1 MTTRS
6 LITGA
11 CGFVG
16 RHLTRR
22 LVERGDIVTATD
34 IGAPDALSS
43 VASRITFVQAD
54 LRDAEAMQKLC
65 ANADVVFHCASVVHT
80 NATMESLV
88 WDINYGGTLNVNRA
102 CMAEGGP
109 RIVYVSSASAV
120 YEGKDIENGDETLP
134 YSSIS
139 QAAYAD
145 SKIAAEKA
153 TLEAAKRGE
162 IRACSLRPHVI
173 FGPEDQRLMPNIV
186 LRARQGRLIFRVGR
200 EHKLSDFTYIDNLV
214 DALVLADEAL
224 TRKPE
229 QVNGEA
235 FFITNGEPMG
245 FWDFVS
251 DVLVEMKLPPPKM
264 ALPYHV
270 AYAAAA
276 VAEGID
282 ALRGG
287 KLGTAN
293 GLSRF
298 AVRYMCTHH
307 YFSIEK
313 ARRVLGYEPKVS
325 VREGITKTI
334 ATWPTEQRAPKR
346 RSA

>member
-1 MTTRS
+1 MSTRS
-6 LITGA
+6 LVTGA
-11 CGFVG
+11 TGFVG
-16 RHLTRR
+16 RHLVRR
-22 LVERGDIVTATD
+22 LVARGDTVIATD
-34 IGAPDALSS
+34 VGAPTALAD
-43 VASRITFVQAD
+43 VASRITYQKAD
-54 LRDAEAMQKLC
+54 VRDAEAIARLT
-65 ANADVVFHCASVVHT
+65 ADVDVVFHCASVVHT
-80 NATMESLV
+80 NATMEKLV
-88 WDINYGGTLNVNRA
+88 WDINFGGAQNVNQA
-102 CMAEGGP
+102 CAHPGGP
-109 RIVYVSSASAV
+109 RVIYVSSASVV
-120 YEGKDIENGDETLP
+120 YEGEDIENGDESMP
-134 YSSIS
+134 YSTRS
-139 QAAYAD
+139 QASYAD
-145 SKIAAEKA
+145 SKIAAERA

-162 IRACSLRPHVI
+162 IRACALRPHVI

-186 LRARQGRLIFRVGR
+186 LRARQGRLVFSVGR
-200 EHKLSDFTYIDNLV
+200 ERKLSDFTYIDNLI

-224 TRKPE
+224 STKPE
-229 QVNGEA
+229 GVNGEA

-251 DVLVEMKLPPPKM
+251 QVLVEMKLPPLRV

-276 VAEGID
+276 VAEGLD

-313 ARRVLGYEPKVS
+313 ARRVLAYDPRVT
-325 VREGITKTI
+325 VREGIARTL
-334 ATWPTEQRAPKR
+334 ATWPAETAPLSK
-346 RSA
+346 SA

>member
-6 LITGA
+6 LVTGA

-22 LVERGDIVTATD
+22 LVERGDTVIATD
-34 IGAPDALSS
+34 IGSPDALSS
-43 VASRITFVQAD
+43 VATRITFVKAD
-54 LRDAEAMQKLC
+54 LRDAEAMKKLC
-65 ANADVVFHCASVVHT
+65 ADVDVVFHCASVVHT

-88 WDINYGGTLNVNRA
+88 WDINYGGAMNINKA
-102 CMAEGGP
+102 CTREGGP

-120 YEGKDIENGDETLP
+120 YEGKDVENGDESMP

-139 QAAYAD
+139 QASYAD

-186 LRARQGRLIFRVGR
+186 NRARAGWLVFRIGR
-200 EHKLSDFTYIDNLV
+200 ERKLSDFTYIDNLI
-214 DALVLADEAL
+214 DALLLADEAL
-224 TRKPE
+224 AKKPDE
-229 QVNGEA
+229 VNGEA

-245 FWDFVS
+245 FWDFVG
-251 DVLVEMKLPPPKM
+251 DVLAEMKLPPIRAAM
-264 ALPYHV
+264 PYHI

-298 AVRYMCTHH
+298 AVKYMCTHH

-325 VREGITKTI
+325 VREGITRTI
-334 ATWPTEQRAPKR
+334 ATWPAEEKAPARK
-346 RSA
+346 SA

>member
-6 LITGA
+6 LVTGA

-22 LVERGDIVTATD
+22 LVERGDTVIATD
-34 IGAPDALSS
+34 IGNPSALSD
-43 VASRITFVQAD
+43 VATRITFVKAD
-54 LRDAEAMQKLC
+54 LRDADAMKKLC
-65 ANADVVFHCASVVHT
+65 ADVDVVFHCASVVHT

-88 WDINYGGTLNVNRA
+88 WDINYGGAMNINKA
-102 CMAEGGP
+102 CMREGGP

-120 YEGKDIENGDETLP
+120 YEGKDVENGDESMP

-139 QAAYAD
+139 QASYAD

-186 LRARQGRLIFRVGR
+186 LRARQGRLIFSVGR
-200 EHKLSDFTYIDNLV
+200 ERKLSDFTYIDNLI
-214 DALVLADEAL
+214 DALLLADEGLAN
-224 TRKPE
+224 KPDE
-229 QVNGEA
+229 VNGEA

-245 FWDFVS
+245 FWDFVGE
-251 DVLVEMKLPPPKM
+251 VLAEMKLPPIRAAM
-264 ALPYHV
+264 PYHL

-325 VREGITKTI
+325 VREGITRTI
-334 ATWPTEQRAPKR
+334 ATWPAEELPARK
-346 RSA
+346 SA

>member
-6 LITGA
+6 LVTGA

-22 LVERGDIVTATD
+22 LVERGDTVIATD
-34 IGAPDALSS
+34 IGSPDALSD

-54 LRDAEAMQKLC
+54 LRDADAMKKLC
-65 ANADVVFHCASVVHT
+65 ADVDVVFHCASVVHT
-80 NATMESLV
+80 NATMEALV
-88 WDINYGGTLNVNRA
+88 WDINYGGTMNVNKA
-102 CMAEGGP
+102 CMHAGGP

-120 YEGKDIENGDETLP
+120 YEGKDVENGDERLP

-139 QAAYAD
+139 QASYAD

-162 IRACSLRPHVI
+162 ILACSLRPHVI

-186 LRARQGRLIFRVGR
+186 LRARQGRLIFSVGR
-200 EHKLSDFTYIDNLV
+200 KPKLSDFTYIDNLI
-214 DALVLADEAL
+214 DALLLADEAL
-224 TRKPE
+224 VNKPDE
-229 QVNGEA
+229 VNGEA
-235 FFITNGEPMG
+235 FFITNGEPMP
-245 FWDFVS
+245 FWDFVGA
-251 DVLVEMKLPPPKM
+251 VLAEMQLPPIRAAM
-264 ALPYHV
+264 PYHI

-325 VREGITKTI
+325 VREGITRTI
-334 ATWPTEQRAPKR
+334 ATWPADTKPAQK
-346 RSA
+346 SA

>member
-6 LITGA
+6 LVTGA

-22 LVERGDIVTATD
+22 LVERGDTVIATD
-34 IGAPDALSS
+34 IGSPDALSS
-43 VASRITFVQAD
+43 VATRITFVKAD
-54 LRDAEAMQKLC
+54 LRDAEAMKKLC
-65 ANADVVFHCASVVHT
+65 ADVDVVFHCASVVHT

-88 WDINYGGTLNVNRA
+88 WDINYGGAMNINKA
-102 CMAEGGP
+102 CTREGGP

-120 YEGKDIENGDETLP
+120 YEGKDVENGDESMP

-139 QAAYAD
+139 QASYAD

-186 LRARQGRLIFRVGR
+186 LRARQGRLIFSVGR
-200 EHKLSDFTYIDNLV
+200 TPKLSDFTYIDNLI
-214 DALVLADEAL
+214 DAHLLADVAL
-224 TRKPE
+224 ANKPDE
-229 QVNGEA
+229 VNGEA

-245 FWDFVS
+245 FWDFVG
-251 DVLVEMKLPPPKM
+251 DVLAEMKLPPIRAAM
-264 ALPYHV
+264 PYHI

-298 AVRYMCTHH
+298 AVKYMCTHH

-325 VREGITKTI
+325 VREGITRTI
-334 ATWPTEQRAPKR
+334 ATWPAEEKAPARK
-346 RSA
+346 SA